1 MIRSTRNFGLAVAMM
16 LVAPLSAQALGV
28 SIVGVSSSGSSNVVL
43 QPGDTITFDLVVE
56 NVIGGAE
63 DLFGL
68 GLGVR
73 GYDANANGENDDGLS
88 FSSGLV
94 TDGVFNVVRN
104 PGTPNQAFGGL
115 ANTLSAAT
123 EFGFFDPNTFEREE
137 LRAMLFDG
145 VALAPASGD
154 GSDDVGIGGG
164 YTGDGDIHF
173 QVVFQATPVQR
184 GSTDLNLDFGTI
196 EDLGAAAIGDGGS
209 ILAFYNDSYNL
220 TVIPEPGTALLMGL
234 GLAGLATQRRR

>member
-56 NVIGGAE
+56 NATLE

-137 LRAMLFDG
+137 LRAMLFNGVG
-145 VALAPASGD
+145 VAAANGD

-184 GSTDLNLDFGTI
+184 ASTDFNLDFGTI

-209 ILAFYNDSYNL
+209 ILVFYNDSYNL

>member
-1 MIRSTRNFGLAVAMM
+1 MM

-43 QPGDTITFDLVVE
+43 QPGETITFDLVVE
-56 NVIGGAE
+56 NATAE

-73 GYDANANGENDDGLS
+73 GYDANANGRNDDGLS

-94 TDGVFNVVRN
+94 TDAVFNVVRN
-104 PGTPNQAFGGL
+104 PGTPNEAFGGL
-115 ANTLSAAT
+115 PNTLSAAT
-123 EFGFFDPNTFEREE
+123 EFGFFNPTTDRFEE
-137 LRAMLFDG
+137 LRAMLFNG
-145 VALAPASGD
+145 VAVVGASGD
-154 GSDDVGIGGG
+154 GTDDVGIGGG

-209 ILAFYNDSYNL
+209 ILVFYNDSYNL